1 MKEATYYEKLGDGAV
16 HCSLCPQDCR
26 INEGKKGFCRVRSNR
41 GGSLVTEVYERVLA
55 TSLDPVEK
63 KPLYHFH
70 PGKPILSI
78 GTRGCNQRCDFCQ
91 NWEMIETESEGT
103 LITSEEVAAM
113 ASRGGSIGVAY
124 TYNEPM
130 VWFEFVLECARKVR
144 SRGLKN
150 VLVTNGSVNPAPL
163 EELLPFVDAMNIDL
177 KSMDPEF
184 YQKICGSRLEPVLET
199 IRRAGRSC
207 HVEITNL
214 VIPGLNDS
222 DELIR
227 ELVDFVAEN
236 PGPDTPLHFSAYY
249 PCYRMTVEPT
259 PLATLRRA
267 RDTAREKLRHVY
279 LGNVRDQ
286 DSARSCCPSCGV
298 PVVER
303 DGYQTDVK
311 GLAGTRCAHCGA
323 ALPFVV

>member
-1 MKEATYYEKLGDGAV
+1 MKEAAYYEKLDDGAV

-26 INEGKKGFCRVRSNR
+26 INEGKKGFCRVRRNQ

-55 TSLDPVEK
+55 TSVDPVEK

-91 NWEMIETESEGT
+91 NFEMLETESDGT
-103 LITSEEVAAM
+103 RITSEEVAAM
-113 ASRGGSIGVAY
+113 ASRGGSIGVAF
-124 TYNEPM
+124 TYNEPLI
-130 VWFEFVLECARKVR
+130 WFEFVLECARKVR

-150 VLVTNGSVNPAPL
+150 VLVTNGSVNPEPL
-163 EELLPFVDAMNIDL
+163 EELLPFIDAMNVDL
-177 KSMDPEF
+177 KSMDPDF
-184 YQKICGSRLEPVLET
+184 YSKVCSSRLEPVLQT
-199 IRRAGRSC
+199 IKRAGRSC

-214 VIPGLNDS
+214 VIPGLNDT
-222 DELIR
+222 DELIGS
-227 ELVDFVAEN
+227 LVDFVAEN
-236 PGPDTPLHFSAYY
+236 LGTDTPLHFSAYY

-267 RDTAREKLRHVY
+267 RAIARQKLHYVY
-279 LGNVRDQ
+279 LGNVRDE
-286 DSARSCCPSCGV
+286 DAGRSCCPSCGQT
-298 PVVER
+298 VVER
-303 DGYQTDVK
+303 DGYLTVAK
-311 GLAGTRCAHCGA
+311 GLVEARCARCGE